1 MQEDLSPAI
10 NMLMVA
16 GLVITLLLG
25 NAEDGETASLKA
37 GEGTVSGS
45 EPMVIPEVAGVPASH
60 SIPLPPKLT
69 YCDSEPC
76 ASTAPL
82 VVYVCPTSDPTC
94 TPTRTT
100 TIIPRVD
107 GKAIRGVS
115 LTILPPNG
123 TSLRLVSGSGIV
135 NHSVVWDLGSKIILG
150 SDQDVRISVYEVAPV
165 WGGTTNLNFTSTLL
179 SSTLLDTIFYRYTD
193 YDTGTAAID
202 LHNQAQEI
210 IKAERATA
218 GLTSKHV
225 TAFYFPPEMNKDGLG
240 GGNASY
246 GDGTVGINYGSPSGI
261 ARKGG
266 IINGALPIFAHEYG
280 HQLFDEIKSMFSGD
294 YYCLNEGIAD
304 ALAFSVGFIPEEIL
318 GPIATDR
325 VNFDSD
331 CSAVSEAHDVG
342 NCYFWHVKKAGLLTP
357 HFLYGIFHPQHT
369 FSFNSC
375 DQRAMTTGNSTL
387 AYFTEA
393 ADGANMVPVLNS
405 MNIPHAGSYEAA
417 KEALGL
423 QEVNDLRSN
432 LLLQ

>member
-1 MQEDLSPAI
+1 MQEILSPAI
-10 NMLMVA
+10 RMLMVA
-16 GLVITLLLG
+16 GFVITLLLG
-25 NAEDGETASLKA
+25 NAEDGETASLKT
-37 GEGTVSGS
+37 GEGTISGS
-45 EPMVIPEVAGVPASH
+45 EPIDSPEVAGVPASH

-82 VVYVCPTSDPTC
+82 VVYVCPTSDPVC
-94 TPTRTT
+94 IPTRTT

-107 GKAIRGVS
+107 GKAISGIS

-123 TSLRLVSGSGIV
+123 ASLRLVSGSGIV
-135 NHSVVWDLGSKIILG
+135 SHSVVWDLGSKIVLG
-150 SDQDVRISVYEVAPV
+150 SDQDVQISVYEVAPV
-165 WGGTTNLNFTSTLL
+165 WGGLTNLNFTSTLL

-210 IKAERATA
+210 IKAERAMA
-218 GLTSKHV
+218 GLASKHV
-225 TAFYFPPEMNKDGLG
+225 TAFYFPPELNKDGRG

-246 GDGTVGINYGSPSGI
+246 EDGTVGINYGSPSGI

-266 IINGALPIFAHEYG
+266 IINGALSIFAHEYA
-280 HQLFDEIKSMFSGD
+280 HQLFDEIKSMFPDD
-294 YYCLNEGIAD
+294 YRCLNEGIAD

-318 GPIATDR
+318 GPIASDR
-325 VNFDSD
+325 INFDSD
-331 CSAVSEAHDVG
+331 CSAVSEIHDVG

-357 HFLYGIFHPQHT
+357 TFLFGIFHPQHT
-369 FSFNSC
+369 FNFNSC

-393 ADGANMVPVLNS
+393 AGGANMVPVLNS
-405 MNIPHAGSYEAA
+405 MRIPHAGSYETA
-417 KEALGL
+417 KEAIGL
-423 QEVNDLRSN
+423 Q
-432 LLLQ
+432 